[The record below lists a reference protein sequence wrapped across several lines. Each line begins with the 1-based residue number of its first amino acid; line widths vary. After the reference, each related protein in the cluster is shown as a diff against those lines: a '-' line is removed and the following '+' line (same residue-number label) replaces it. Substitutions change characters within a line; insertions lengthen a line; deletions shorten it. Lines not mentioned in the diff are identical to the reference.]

1 MPRPERSSRTEKATL
16 WRAVRTNDYGLA
28 VLNPDPEEITL
39 RWLHQVGEVPIG
51 QGDTAG
57 LDASA
62 VVGVR
67 VPINSAIWRG
77 ALADW
82 YGTGSGQDDTE
93 LMQVNS
99 YSETPDAKGRVAYR
113 EIGMKRY
120 RGNKPIF
127 GG

>member
-1 MPRPERSSRTEKATL
+1 MPPPERATRRQKATL
-16 WRAVRTNDYGLA
+16 WRARGTNDYGLA
-28 VLNPDPEEITL
+28 ILDPNPEEVTL
-39 RWLHQVGEVPIG
+39 RWVQQVGEVPIG
-51 QGDTAG
+51 QGDTVG
-57 LDASA
+57 LDAAA
-62 VVGVR
+62 VVDTKIPV
-67 VPINSAIWRG
+67 NSAIWLG

-120 RGNKPIF
+120 RGNKPIL